1 MARKRVG
8 ESFRG
13 KIRKEK
19 KKERSDGRRR
29 CGLDTSVYIDSGMR
43 LPPSL
48 CISTLTDGFR

>member
-1 MARKRVG
+1 MEGVG

-13 KIRKEK
+13 KMRKEK
-19 KKERSDGRRR
+19 KKERSDGPRR
-29 CGLDTSVYIDSGMR
+29 CGLDTSSVYIDSGRR